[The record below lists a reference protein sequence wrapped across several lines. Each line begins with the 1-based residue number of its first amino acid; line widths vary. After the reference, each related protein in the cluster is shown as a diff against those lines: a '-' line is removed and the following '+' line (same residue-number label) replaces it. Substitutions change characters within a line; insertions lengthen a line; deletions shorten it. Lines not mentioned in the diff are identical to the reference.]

1 MSSSTLGLLALQ
13 SSTII
18 PHDRCPNGGGRT
30 LIAVFGA
37 GAVGLGL
44 ASCLLAAGKPVRFAT
59 RTDAGARALNACGV
73 ERSGLFGSAHAPP
86 SAFAAAPGASS
97 LVGHVID
104 WILVCTKT
112 PAAEEAAS
120 TLAGVWDQIGGERR
134 VVICQNG
141 WGSVAPFAARLPEG
155 HLYSARVITGFQR
168 RSPTAVQITAH
179 AEPIRIGSLFG
190 ADLTPVSALCEAITT
205 GGVPCEVSA
214 EIESELWSKML
225 YNCSLNPLGALIGVA
240 YGELG
245 ERNETRSILEAT
257 IREIFAVLDAS
268 GYQTRWHDASEYLGV
283 FWRELLPPTAAHE
296 SSMLQDLR
304 AGRRTEVDSLNGAVV
319 ALANEHGVD
328 TPVNRALL
336 SLIRARE
343 TAARGASQPG
353 S

>member
-1 MSSSTLGLLALQ
+1 M
-13 SSTII
+13 
-18 PHDRCPNGGGRT
+18 
-30 LIAVFGA
+30 
-37 GAVGLGL
+37 
-44 ASCLLAAGKPVRFAT
+44 
-59 RTDAGARALNACGV
+59 
-73 ERSGLFGSAHAPP
+73 
-86 SAFAAAPGASS
+86 PGA
-97 LVGHVID
+97 LVGQPAD

-112 PAAEEAAS
+112 PAAEEAAAG
-120 TLAGVWDQIGGERR
+120 LARAWDQIGGERR

-141 WGSVAPFAARLPEG
+141 WGSVAPFAARLPNR

-168 RSPTAVQITAH
+168 TSPTGVQITAH

-245 ERNETRSILEAT
+245 ERGETRAILEAT
-257 IREIFAVLDAS
+257 IGEIFAVLEAS
-268 GYQTRWHDASEYLGV
+268 GYPTRWRDASEYLDV

-304 AGRRTEVDSLNGAVV
+304 AGRQTEVDSLNGAVV
-319 ALANEHGVD
+319 SLADEHGVEV
-328 TPVNRALL
+328 PVNRALL

-343 TAARGASQPG
+343 AAARSAGQPG